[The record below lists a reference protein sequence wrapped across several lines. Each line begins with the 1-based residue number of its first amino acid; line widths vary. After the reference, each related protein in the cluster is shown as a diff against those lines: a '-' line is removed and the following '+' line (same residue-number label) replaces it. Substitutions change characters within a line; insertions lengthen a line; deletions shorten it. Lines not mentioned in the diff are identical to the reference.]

1 MLKLRDQPVDVLIG
15 PIIEQIAVGQLWERG
30 LHCGSLFDGTLL
42 DTMAVI
48 RLEGGESL
56 LEGLDIEERD
66 GKGTDATAGAA
77 EPTGNFAQQSGGCP
91 LEPVLGFLIQRKRV
105 DSCHGHSFH
114 SGGEIDDEFAI
125 G

>member
-1 MLKLRDQPVDVLIG
+1 
-15 PIIEQIAVGQLWERG
+15 
-30 LHCGSLFDGTLL
+30 
-42 DTMAVI
+42 MAVFW
-48 RLEGGESL
+48 LEGGESL

-77 EPTGNFAQQSGGCP
+77 EPTRNFAQQSGGCP